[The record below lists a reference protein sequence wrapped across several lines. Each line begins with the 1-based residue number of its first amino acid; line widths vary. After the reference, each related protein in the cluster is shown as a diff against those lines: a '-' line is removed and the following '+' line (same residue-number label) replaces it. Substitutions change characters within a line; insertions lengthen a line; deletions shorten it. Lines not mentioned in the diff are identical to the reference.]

1 MLSTSEPWYCLIRAT
16 YLKSLTRPSSDGME
30 PSVVTLL
37 IISLAIIS
45 MALACFV
52 LFRFVSFRVELWAE
66 VCLELLEREAQSSNA
81 KVA

>member
-1 MLSTSEPWYCLIRAT
+1 M
-16 YLKSLTRPSSDGME
+16 
-30 PSVVTLL
+30 VTLL